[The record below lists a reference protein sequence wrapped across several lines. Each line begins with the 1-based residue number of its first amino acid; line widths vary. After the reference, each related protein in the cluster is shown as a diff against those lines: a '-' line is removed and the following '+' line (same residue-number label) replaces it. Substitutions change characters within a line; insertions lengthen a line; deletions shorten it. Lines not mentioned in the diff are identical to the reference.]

1 MGRWF
6 ASTGGSPW
14 PEDIRV
20 ERLRAL
26 PWPGAVAETGG
37 VSPAI
42 ELIIIIL
49 LPTALGYAVLGS
61 IRGCRWAAERRL
73 AARARAHPVTAEP
86 IERLTARMRRLRAEL
101 EAMETRTDVPAKAMR
116 LRALR
121 GAYLDLLR
129 VACGR
134 LDVTPMPPGDL
145 VPQADIYRAEAALRQ
160 HGLDVRETTASR

>member
-1 MGRWF
+1 MGRRF
-6 ASTGGSPW
+6 ASAAGSPW
-14 PEDIRV
+14 PEGIRV

-26 PWPGAVAETGG
+26 PWPGAVAETGS
-37 VSPAI
+37 VSPVI

-61 IRGCRWAAERRL
+61 IRGYRWMAERRSR
-73 AARARAHPVTAEP
+73 ASARVQPVTAEP

-101 EAMETRTDVPAKAMR
+101 EALETRTDVLSKGIR

-129 VACGR
+129 IACER
-134 LDVTPMPPGDL
+134 LDVPPMRPGDQ
-145 VPQADIYRAEAALRQ
+145 VSQAEIYRVEAALRRG
-160 HGLDVRETTASR
+160 GLDVRETASR